1 MINDVFYELKY
12 DIGKSLFADDVA
24 LLKYGKNLM
33 LIQKKMQEAIWM
45 IEKWS
50 YSRGFKFQ

>member
-50 YSRGFKFQ
+50 YSRGYKFQ